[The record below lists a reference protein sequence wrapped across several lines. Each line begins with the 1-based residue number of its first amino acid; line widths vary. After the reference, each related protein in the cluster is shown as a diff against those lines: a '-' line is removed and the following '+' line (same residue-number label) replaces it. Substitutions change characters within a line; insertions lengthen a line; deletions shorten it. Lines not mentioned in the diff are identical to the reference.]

1 MMPKAYSNDLRE
13 RVIQACD
20 QGERAAAVAKRF
32 AMSESF
38 IEKLKQRRRE
48 RGTVAPKPPAGGRQ
62 PLLAA
67 HSERIRAALQTKPD
81 TTLAEL
87 RDGLGLSVALSTLW
101 YHLRRLGLTF
111 KKNAEGRRTGPPGR
125 EPGTGVLAG
134 AATALGTGAP
144 GVRG

>member
-1 MMPKAYSNDLRE
+1 MPKAYSNDLRE
-13 RVIQACD
+13 RVIEACD

-32 AMSESF
+32 AVSESL

-48 RGTVAPKPPAGGRQ
+48 RGTVAAKPHAGGRQ

-67 HSERIRAALQTKPD
+67 HSERIRAQLQAKPD
-81 TTLAEL
+81 STLEEL

-111 KKNAEGRRTGPPGR
+111 KKNPEGG
-125 EPGTGVLAG
+125 
-134 AATALGTGAP
+134 
-144 GVRG
+144 